1 MSLFPLRNAA
11 RCWASTM
18 FHVEHCNFEMF
29 HVEHC
34 LVHPLHL
41 SYPQRSPFLTFG
53 GQLHHSRNVAVSTTQ
68 CRPMSG
74 LDNVPRG
81 TLPLRPILPVTHNSA
96 RCLLSA

>member
-1 MSLFPLRNAA
+1 MRQA
-11 RCWASTM
+11 RLTG
-18 FHVEHCNFEMF
+18 NFEMF

-41 SYPQRSPFLTFG
+41 SYPQRSPFLKLEG
-53 GQLHHSRNVAVSTTQ
+53 HLYHSRNVAVSTTQ
-68 CRPMSG
+68 CRPMLG